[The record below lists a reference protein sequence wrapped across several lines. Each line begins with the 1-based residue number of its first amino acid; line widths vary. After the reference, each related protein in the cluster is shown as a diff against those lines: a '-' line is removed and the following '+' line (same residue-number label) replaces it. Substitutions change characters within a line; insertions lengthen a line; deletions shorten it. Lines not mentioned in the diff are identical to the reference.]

1 MKMKGFWNIEHVNKW
16 MWMVVLLFT
25 IHCSLFVS
33 PARAQCGI
41 ENNAFKSGE
50 FVGYD
55 LYFNWKFVW
64 MKVGTASMSTVKS
77 TFNGQDAFRC
87 SLITRGNS
95 KLDNMFV
102 MRDTLLSY
110 TTLGL
115 EPLYYRKGAR
125 EGKRYYVDE
134 LWYTY
139 PKGNCHLK
147 THEINSRG
155 EHYWKELEYKDCIYD
170 MMSVYLRARNF
181 DATKLKVGDKIPLPI
196 ADASDIANSWLK
208 YNGITNVK
216 MKNSDTKFRC
226 LVFSFIEREDGKN
239 HELIRFYITDDK
251 NHLPVRLDMFLS
263 FGTAKAYLTG
273 YKGLRNQMTSKVE

>member
-1 MKMKGFWNIEHVNKW
+1 MKRMI
-16 MWMVVLLFT
+16 VLWVFAMT
-25 IHCSLFVS
+25 FMSSF
-33 PARAQCGI
+33 AQCGI
-41 ENNAFKSGE
+41 ENTAFKSGE

-77 TFNGQDAFRC
+77 TFKGQDAYRC

-110 TTLGL
+110 TSMDL

-147 THEINSRG
+147 CHEINSRG
-155 EHYWKELEYKDCIYD
+155 EHYWKEQEYKDCIYD

-181 DATKLKVGDKIPLPI
+181 EASKLKVGDKIPLPI

-216 MKNSDTKFRC
+216 MKNSDTKYRC

-263 FGTAKAYLTG
+263 FGSAKAYLTG
-273 YKGLRNQMTSKVE
+273 YKGLRNPMTSKVE